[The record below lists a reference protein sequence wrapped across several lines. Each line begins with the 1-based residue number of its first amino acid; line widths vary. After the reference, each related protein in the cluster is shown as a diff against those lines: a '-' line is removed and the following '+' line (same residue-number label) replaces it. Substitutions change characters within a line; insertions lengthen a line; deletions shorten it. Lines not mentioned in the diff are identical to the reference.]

1 VRHGCCGVASVN
13 DEPLGFVS
21 FSPLKAAGTGEVVAS
36 LFAPVAVH
44 PHRQRRGIAR
54 SLIARGF
61 EELSRSGPRVV
72 LVYGDPAFY
81 GRFGFAREVARASV
95 PPPTRCRCPR
105 AGRAPCCPAEQPL
118 KRRCPCSVCRRSAM
132 HRRGRPRALYRFAAR
147 PDRAAKLM
155 ARVGPSLS

>member
-1 VRHGCCGVASVN
+1 MAGSACVRHGCCGVASVN

-95 PPPTRCRCPR
+95 PPY
-105 AGRAPCCPAEQPL
+105 PL
-118 KRRCPCSVCRRSAM
+118 QMPEGWQGLVLP
-132 HRRGRPRALYRFAAR
+132 GGTAAQ
-147 PDRAAKLM
+147 AAVPLQC
-155 ARVGPSLS
+155 VPSLCNASAW